1 MVKDKLKRLD
11 IKYFLIPFAVLLFLF
26 ALLTTFV
33 IRDRVREKYR
43 EFEDAAISIV
53 DGYSSMLSYSHEAYE
68 TISQLL
74 DEKLRVALQALA
86 LIEGKADGRFLEDLA
101 TRFSLD
107 DIYLYDKEGVILF
120 STGNKYIGWT
130 AYEGHPVHAF
140 MTSGEQMLIED
151 IRQDTESGIS
161 YKFAYIRNEDG
172 SFIQIGALADQ
183 ITDFRGRF
191 ELEQM
196 IGNLSFRSDIEHV
209 SFIDPMLRVVASS
222 EPGFL
227 GMTIRNEYIKEQI
240 ADHEFHVVRMAL
252 RG

>member
-26 ALLTTFV
+26 ALLTTVV

-120 STGNKYIGWT
+120 STGNKYIG
-130 AYEGHPVHAF
+130 
-140 MTSGEQMLIED
+140 
-151 IRQDTESGIS
+151 
-161 YKFAYIRNEDG
+161 
-172 SFIQIGALADQ
+172 
-183 ITDFRGRF
+183 
-191 ELEQM
+191 
-196 IGNLSFRSDIEHV
+196 
-209 SFIDPMLRVVASS
+209 
-222 EPGFL
+222 
-227 GMTIRNEYIKEQI
+227 
-240 ADHEFHVVRMAL
+240 
-252 RG
+252 